1 MKTIHFGKFTLAYYK
16 LSSFR
21 RNKLLFSLVV
31 CISSFL
37 RLVLSLLFLVALGL
51 IAVGGLSLVAV
62 ASLVAKH
69 RPCNMWT
76 SVVVALGLRNCGTQA

>member
-16 LSSFR
+16 LPSFR

-37 RLVLSLLFLVALGL
+37 RLVLSFLFLVALGL
-51 IAVGGLSLVAV
+51 VAVGGLSLVAV

-69 RPCNMWT
+69 RPCSVWT
-76 SVVVALGLRNCGTQA
+76 SVVLALGLRSCSTQA